1 MAAARRRGTRPILAM
16 RDVETPFRVSLVHVL
31 APDPR
36 LAPHFHPGRS
46 VMFGANLLRDMTVL
60 MFALAG
66 GLTLSA
72 IIANIYRMVARK
84 PKNRGETVLYYAVMA
99 FAGASVLLENAT
111 RSYRK
116 KDCSA
121 PAYGFAVA
129 LVGYWCFILGIGVL
143 SVAVHLKHG

>member
-1 MAAARRRGTRPILAM
+1 
-16 RDVETPFRVSLVHVL
+16 
-31 APDPR
+31 
-36 LAPHFHPGRS
+36 
-46 VMFGANLLRDMTVL
+46 MFGPHLLRDATVF

-72 IIANIYRMVARK
+72 IIANIYRLVARK

-121 PAYGFAVA
+121 SAYGFAVA
-129 LVGYWCFILGIGVL
+129 LVGYWCFILGVGIL
-143 SVAVHLKHG
+143 SVVLHLKHG

>member
-1 MAAARRRGTRPILAM
+1 MLG
-16 RDVETPFRVSLVHVL
+16 
-31 APDPR
+31 
-36 LAPHFHPGRS
+36 PHF
-46 VMFGANLLRDMTVL
+46 LRDMTVL

-72 IIANIYRMVARK
+72 IIANIYRMAARK
-84 PKNRGETVLYYAVMA
+84 PKSRVETVLYYAVMA

-129 LVGYWCFILGIGVL
+129 LVGYWCFILGIGIL